1 MNLNDNNDGM
11 VPLYPPQT
19 PPKAPEKNIPKQQTK
34 MDSTPIADIMQDA
47 PGMMMDSQDP
57 RAQFMSQ
64 SLMPQPP
71 MVSAGMM
78 AQQKPQDTSSKN
90 PFNLTDEQMRALIA
104 GVAAVIAFS
113 TPVQGKL
120 STTIPNFLSEAG
132 SRSMTGL
139 VSTGLLVAILFYF
152 IQRFLKK

>member
-1 MNLNDNNDGM
+1 MNLNDTNDGM

-57 RAQFMSQ
+57 RSQFMAQ
-64 SLMPQPP
+64 SLMPQAP

-90 PFNLTDEQMRALIA
+90 PFNLTDEQMRALVA

-113 TPVQGKL
+113 TPVQNKL
-120 STTIPNFLSEAG
+120 STTIPSFLSEAG
-132 SRSMTGL
+132 SRTTTGL
-139 VSTGLLVAILFYF
+139 IATGLIAALVFYF
-152 IQRFLKK
+152 AQRFFNK

>member
-1 MNLNDNNDGM
+1 METMNLNDTNDGM

-34 MDSTPIADIMQDA
+34 MDSTPIADIMQDLPDA
-47 PGMMMDSQDP
+47 QDP
-57 RAQFMSQ
+57 RAQYMSQ

-71 MVSAGMM
+71 MVGM
-78 AQQKPQDTSSKN
+78 AAPPKTQEKSSKN
-90 PFNLTDEQMRALIA
+90 PFNLSDEQMRALVA

-132 SRSMTGL
+132 SRTTTGL
-139 VSTGLLVAILFYF
+139 IATGLIAALVFYF
-152 IQRFLKK
+152 AQRFLNK